1 MSTFTLTEL
10 SNKSGEILEAAYR
23 GPVALTRHGKR
34 KYVLL
39 TAEQFDRLSKLD
51 DPRRVYGPGETPP
64 ELADMILTELDRQSA
79 EYRAGK
85 DD

>member
-10 SNKSGEILEAAYR
+10 SNKSGEILEAAYK
-23 GPVALTRHGKR
+23 GPVELTRHGKR

-39 TAEQFDRLSKLD
+39 TAEEFDRMQKTGTQRAYRTDDLPPDLRDSLLGGLD
-51 DPRRVYGPGETPP
+51 EIVERDG
-64 ELADMILTELDRQSA
+64 
-79 EYRAGK
+79 